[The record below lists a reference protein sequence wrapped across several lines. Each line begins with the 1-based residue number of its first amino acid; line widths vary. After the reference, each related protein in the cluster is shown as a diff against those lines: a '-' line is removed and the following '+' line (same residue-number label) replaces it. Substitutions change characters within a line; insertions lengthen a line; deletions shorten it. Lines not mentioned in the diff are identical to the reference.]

1 MTSAI
6 PVVQEADDADGF
18 VERLKQVA
26 ALLGSASAL
35 AKVAGVSQSGLHRY
49 LTGGEPSRKVL
60 VAIARAAKVSL
71 AWLATGE
78 GTMVEAPRLQK
89 MGTLMRL
96 PLYQQGAAARV
107 PEGQDPRQLRA
118 LAFCRR
124 WLAINGLEAAQ
135 LAALQVRGN
144 SMEPT
149 ISNGDTLLVDLGQRD
164 IVDGDIYVIDDAQAT
179 LIRRV
184 QLQIAGKLRLICDNP
199 SYPTTELPAG
209 SVTVVGRVV
218 WRGSLF

>member
-1 MTSAI
+1 MTNVT
-6 PVVQEADDADGF
+6 PVVQETEEADGLA
-18 VERLKQVA
+18 ERLKRVA
-26 ALLGSASAL
+26 TLLGSASAL
-35 AKVAGVSQSGLHRY
+35 AKAAGISQSGLHRY

-60 VAIARAAKVSL
+60 VAIAKAAKVNL

-78 GTMVEAPRLQK
+78 GTMMEAPQLQK

-96 PLYQQGAAARV
+96 PLYQGTPSQA
-107 PEGQDPRQLRA
+107 PSGQDPRQLRA

-124 WLAINGLEAAQ
+124 WLSINGLEAAR

-149 ISNGDTLLVDLGQRD
+149 ISSGDTLLVDLGQKE

-199 SYPTTELPAG
+199 SYPTSELPTR